1 MPVTTPEAVIW
12 MFVPGVRLSPVL
24 VHWTAPVTET
34 VVGRLVLL
42 IPTADALGDSEES
55 PMLLARSA
63 RTNTATSRRFDKI
76 QPAIDFLAPL

>member
-42 IPTADALGDSEES
+42 IPTADASGDSEES
-55 PMLLARSA
+55 PMLLAEKRENEY
-63 RTNTATSRRFDKI
+63 RN
-76 QPAIDFLAPL
+76 QPAIRQDPTRH